1 MAINS
6 LSASSKGFAGLASGI
21 DTESV
26 VKQMLAGTQSKIDT
40 QNQKKTQLEYKQ
52 EMYRSVIS
60 DLQKFQQSYFSYSNQ
75 ATNLLSQSFFQT
87 KSAVTTS
94 KSYVVTATSSAAA
107 GDVKVGKIKSLA
119 SSFKQTAKA
128 PASAEIAGVI
138 DSGKLDKLKEALD
151 ETITFKIGTESF
163 DIALKEL
170 AGKNS
175 LEVRNVLN
183 GKLQEKLP
191 DKASIDYI
199 NGSFTLKT
207 TDAQAEFSITGSEK
221 ALRLIGGTRVT
232 GTGGA
237 SFKLNTAAVLPTLA
251 VTVDGTTKSVTF
263 DPLNSS
269 VSIGKQ
275 LNTAIAL
282 AFGSGIEV
290 SDAGVGDVLTI
301 KESPLN
307 EDGTPKNDLTRKITV
322 SGDEETMAALGLKK
336 TVSNK
341 LALNTSLNSNFFA
354 TPVVGQL
361 QEFTINGVDF
371 SFSSDQSVSSIMNA
385 INASAA
391 GVKISYSATTDK
403 FTIEAT
409 ASGKRDSFF
418 EVSQTEGN
426 LMTAMFGVAATG
438 KTTGAALIRQMTSA
452 ALPEGDF
459 LFEGGTVNLNI
470 NGKKVSM
477 GLSSSYNSPDDLI
490 GTMNTALLMQFGKD
504 KDGNSNVSFSISSDG
519 KTVSLNAAEG
529 YTAYIDDD
537 SLAALGFKAKVTG
550 GTTLADLG
558 ITEPIKFHFQDAPTE
573 EAKDVEIGTDMT
585 IDAMI
590 TTIKDAYAAAGGTP
604 ANLDVS
610 FDENKA
616 YIRICGV
623 DIPMTFVDF
632 SGKLF
637 GQTEGDLSA
646 SPAVTTENLFDKT
659 SEGSNAVVEIN
670 GVTVERSSNSFSVDG
685 VNLTLLS
692 QTDEASTITVTRDT
706 DAIYDTVIKF
716 MTDYNTLTN
725 SINALLDAD
734 PTYKS
739 YLPLTAAQEDEM
751 SEKQI
756 EKWEE
761 KSKEGLLR
769 NDGALNSVLSSLR
782 KTLYTKSE
790 GSPALYDL
798 GISTSYF
805 GTKDNLT
812 VSDPAKLKT
821 LIAEDPEAIMRLFTD
836 TDTGLATLLNKAL
849 GDAVRTSPI
858 DPGSLVRIAG
868 ASGKS
873 DTSSNIYKQ
882 IKDIKDGLGRLETR
896 YENEY
901 SRYWKQF
908 NAMESMI
915 SNMNSTSSWLSSMMS
930 SM

>member
-21 DTESV
+21 DTENV
-26 VKQMLAGTQSKIDT
+26 VKQMLSGTQSKIDT

-52 EMYRSVIS
+52 EMYRTVIS

-87 KSAVTTS
+87 KSATTSS

-107 GDVKVGKIKSLA
+107 GDIKVGKIKSLA
-119 SSFKQTAKA
+119 SSFKQTAKT
-128 PASAEIAGVI
+128 PASAGISGVI
-138 DSGKLDKLKEALD
+138 NSDKLDKLKETLD
-151 ETITFKIGTESF
+151 EKITFKIGTESF

-183 GKLQEKLP
+183 SKLQEKLP
-191 DKASIDYI
+191 DKASVDYI

-207 TDAQAEFSITGSEK
+207 ADAQAEFSITGSEK
-221 ALRLIGGTRVT
+221 ALRLIGGARVT

-237 SFKLNTAAVLPTLA
+237 SFKVNATVVLPTLA
-251 VTVDGTTKSVTF
+251 VTIDGTSKSITF
-263 DPLNSS
+263 DPLNTS
-269 VSIGKQ
+269 VSIGEQ

-290 SDAGVGDVLTI
+290 SDAGNILTI
-301 KESPLN
+301 KENPLN
-307 EDGTPKNDLTRKITV
+307 EDGTAKKDLTRKITL
-322 SGDEETMAALGLKK
+322 SGDEDTMAALGLKK

-341 LALNTSLNSNFFA
+341 LALNTSLSSNFFA

-361 QEFTINGVDF
+361 QEFTINDVDF
-371 SFSSDQSVSSIMNA
+371 SFSSDQSISSIMNA
-385 INASAA
+385 INDSAA
-391 GVKISYSATTDK
+391 GVKVSYSATTDK
-403 FTIEAT
+403 FTLEAT
-409 ASGKRDSFF
+409 ASGKRGSFF

-426 LMTAMFGVAATG
+426 LMTAMFGVGATG
-438 KTTGAALIRQMTSA
+438 RTTGATLTRQMTSA
-452 ALPEGDF
+452 SLPAGDF
-459 LFEGGTVNLNI
+459 LFEGGTVNLNV

-477 GLSSSYNSPDDLI
+477 GLPSAYNSPDDLVEV
-490 GTMNTALLMQFGKD
+490 MNTALTMQFGKD
-504 KDGNSNVSFSISSDG
+504 KGGNSNVSFSISSDG
-519 KTVSLNAAEG
+519 KTVNLNAAEG

-558 ITEPIKFHFQDAPTE
+558 ITEPIKFHFEDAPTE
-573 EAKDVEIGTDMT
+573 EAKNVEIGTDMT
-585 IDAMI
+585 LDNMI
-590 TTIKDAYAAAGGTP
+590 AKVKDAYAAAGGTP
-604 ANLDVS
+604 ANLDIS
-610 FDENKA
+610 FKESKA

-623 DIPMTFVDF
+623 DIPMTFVDS

-637 GQTEGDLSA
+637 GQTEGNLSA

-659 SEGSNAVVEIN
+659 SEGSNAIAEIN
-670 GVTVERSSNSFSVDG
+670 GVTVERNTNSFSVDG

-692 QTDEASTITVTRDT
+692 QTDEESTITVTRDT

-725 SINALLDAD
+725 SINTLLDAD

-739 YLPLTAAQEDEM
+739 YLPLTATQEDEM

-756 EKWEE
+756 EKWEQ
-761 KSKEGLLR
+761 KSREGLLR
-769 NDGALNSVLSSLR
+769 NDGALNSVLASLR
-782 KTLYTKSE
+782 KTLYTKPE

-849 GDAVRTSPI
+849 SDAARTSPI

-868 ASGKS
+868 TSGKS
-873 DTSSNIYKQ
+873 DTSSSIYKQ
-882 IKDIKDGLGRLETR
+882 IKDIKSGLDRLETR

-908 NAMESMI
+908 NSMESMI